1 MVSFVGLIW
10 FLAFL
15 SFQIFGFLHPDL
27 RNDVQPIVE
36 RIFDIGAGLASF
48 ISPILQLA
56 LVLLIIMEAGRR
68 IGIGSDGFSL
78 ANVLSTNAG
87 STSIQAIIAIIIVLA
102 VSIAALGGIGRVD
115 VLKDLALVVVG
126 FYFGSRRQNLS
137 SGLDPVPPNDTASSS
152 Q

>member
-1 MVSFVGLIW
+1 MRGSRALVYEAQRERDEICFWLVSFVGLIW

-56 LVLLIIMEAGRR
+56 LVLLIISNRHEP
-68 IGIGSDGFSL
+68 
-78 ANVLSTNAG
+78 STWA
-87 STSIQAIIAIIIVLA
+87 
-102 VSIAALGGIGRVD
+102 
-115 VLKDLALVVVG
+115 
-126 FYFGSRRQNLS
+126 SR
-137 SGLDPVPPNDTASSS
+137 D
-152 Q
+152 